1 MAGISGSQ
9 RDVANGGRDGRAPQ
23 SFQRDL
29 SRRNGVKT
37 DDPDGNGK
45 SRQTPATALDMQQKT
60 EVAACRVEAW
70 RRRKHLQL
78 LPDFV
83 ADMPARPLLLFTGLS
98 LTERPAPMP
107 FIGGEGVG
115 VCGRKLGCFKIQCV
129 ALNPNVHATNLLM
142 TYSLLP
148 KNRLV
153 SAILFSLLFPA
164 SGIAEAV
171 QFTRDFAA
179 LEGHV
184 KPIGNLPDRSNAD
197 VRLMAG
203 E

>member
-1 MAGISGSQ
+1 
-9 RDVANGGRDGRAPQ
+9 
-23 SFQRDL
+23 
-29 SRRNGVKT
+29 
-37 DDPDGNGK
+37 
-45 SRQTPATALDMQQKT
+45 
-60 EVAACRVEAW
+60 
-70 RRRKHLQL
+70 
-78 LPDFV
+78 
-83 ADMPARPLLLFTGLS
+83 
-98 LTERPAPMP
+98 
-107 FIGGEGVG
+107 
-115 VCGRKLGCFKIQCV
+115 V

-171 QFTRDFAA
+171 QFSRAFAA

>member
-1 MAGISGSQ
+1 
-9 RDVANGGRDGRAPQ
+9 
-23 SFQRDL
+23 
-29 SRRNGVKT
+29 VKT

-45 SRQTPATALDMQQKT
+45 SRQTPAAALDVQQT
-60 EVAACRVEAW
+60 EIAACRVEAW

-78 LPDFV
+78 LPDFI
-83 ADMPARPLLLFTGLS
+83 ADMPTGPVLFTGLS
-98 LTERPAPMP
+98 LTERPALMP

-153 SAILFSLLFPA
+153 SAILFSLLFLA